1 MEILRVAVPSGK
13 QCNQITTD
21 DGNKYYFNDEG
32 KINDNLFIVSANP
45 LVVVDEAAKTD
56 LGVIDGAGNVV
67 IPLDKKEI
75 QKLDGVADYLLVVES
90 NPTDSKVLDAI
101 GKQNDPGFR
110 PQIANEM
117 SEIEAQIL
125 AEMNRDGTNSRI
137 LFSDSYS
144 QAGLYD
150 LTGNKIPGTECSF
163 VGQNN
168 SAIYFHD
175 NIKGSASQKMKV
187 ASVEKTPE
195 EAAPQPEAPTPE
207 TPAENNVEEAPAE
220 EAPSTPEEAVSQ
232 PEAPA
237 ANANLSMNADGSFG
251 EETTAPNVANMF
263 DYNEAD
269 TNTQDAMPNDFFEKM
284 QGVNNESSDFDIPS
298 EDFAEEPE
306 ELEENNIDNYV
317 EPEEPDALISDA
329 IEKFEESYSVVEDLK
344 HVIDKRDEKY
354 DKMVA
359 DYERKLAQKDEDHHK
374 EIDELNYKYDTDI
387 AKLKNHGANWQSRY
401 QRANARAEVLDE
413 EGKKKSDTIEKLR
426 EQLRESYEELTQ
438 LKSDQSELSTKYE
451 NALEE
456 LKTEQKLHNEET
468 ERADNLQDEN
478 NRLIKGR
485 SQLIEN
491 MRNMTRQINSVKEL
505 VKGVE
510 PEGGLDIKEPPRAD
524 YNDDEVF
531 KEEAK
536 EDNLVDFSLG
546 DSLTNIP
553 VAFTEDDKYSFK
565 ENN

>member
-75 QKLDGVADYLLVVES
+75 QKIDGVADYLLVVES
-90 NPTDSKVLDAI
+90 NPTDSKILDAI

-150 LTGNKIPGTECSF
+150 LSGNKIPGTECSF

-175 NIKGSASQKMKV
+175 NVKGSASQKMKV
-187 ASVEKTPE
+187 ASVE
-195 EAAPQPEAPTPE
+195 EAPETTEAPAEE
-207 TPAENNVEEAPAE
+207 TPVETPAE
-220 EAPSTPEEAVSQ
+220 EAPSAPEEEAPQ
-232 PEAPA
+232 PEVPA
-237 ANANLSMNADGSFG
+237 ENPDISMNADGSFG

-263 DYNEAD
+263 DYNEAATD
-269 TNTQDAMPNDFFEKM
+269 TPDAMPNDFFEKM
-284 QGVNNESSDFDIPS
+284 QGVNEETTDFNVPS
-298 EDFAEEPE
+298 EDLQEEP
-306 ELEENNIDNYV
+306 ELEENNIDSYV

-329 IEKFEESYSVVEDLK
+329 IEKFEESYSIVEDLK

-456 LKTEQKLHNEET
+456 LKTEQKMHNEEA

-478 NRLIKGR
+478 N
-485 SQLIEN
+485 
-491 MRNMTRQINSVKEL
+491 
-505 VKGVE
+505 
-510 PEGGLDIKEPPRAD
+510 
-524 YNDDEVF
+524 
-531 KEEAK
+531 
-536 EDNLVDFSLG
+536 
-546 DSLTNIP
+546 
-553 VAFTEDDKYSFK
+553 
-565 ENN
+565 

>member
-75 QKLDGVADYLLVVES
+75 QKIDGVADYLLVVES
-90 NPTDSKVLDAI
+90 NPTDSKILDAI

-150 LTGNKIPGTECSF
+150 LSGNKIPGTECSF

-175 NIKGSASQKMKV
+175 NVKGSASQKMKV
-187 ASVEKTPE
+187 ASVE
-195 EAAPQPEAPTPE
+195 EAPETTEAPAEE
-207 TPAENNVEEAPAE
+207 TPVETPAE
-220 EAPSTPEEAVSQ
+220 EAPSAPEEEAPQ
-232 PEAPA
+232 PEVPA
-237 ANANLSMNADGSFG
+237 ENPDISMNADGSFG

-263 DYNEAD
+263 DYNEAATD
-269 TNTQDAMPNDFFEKM
+269 TPDAMPNDFFEKM
-284 QGVNNESSDFDIPS
+284 QGVNEETTDFNVPS
-298 EDFAEEPE
+298 EDLQEEP
-306 ELEENNIDNYV
+306 ELEENNIDSYV

-329 IEKFEESYSVVEDLK
+329 IEKFEESYSIVEDLK

-456 LKTEQKLHNEET
+456 LKTEQKMHNEEA

-510 PEGGLDIKEPPRAD
+510 PEGGLDVKEPPVAD
-524 YNDDEVF
+524 YDDKEVF